1 MNVAILPCAGV
12 GRRFGSHDKL
22 YKKIGTLPILIHTLD
37 AFVRCKDVHTIILAI
52 HPEQYKTTEKLIA
65 PMRRVAPVLLVHGG
79 KRRQDSVRNGLK
91 EVENWKH
98 KPEIVVVH
106 DGARPFVTPEMISKS
121 IREAKKHGSCIV
133 AVPLKDTL
141 KEQKDGFVEKTVPRE
156 KMINVQ
162 TPQAFRHDILK
173 KAFEKARK
181 DNFTGTDESAL
192 VERLG
197 VKVKILNGSHKN
209 IKITTEEDLLIAQT
223 FWGQA

>member
-12 GRRFGSHDKL
+12 GRRFGSRDKL
-22 YKKIGTLPILIHTLD
+22 YRKLGTGPILIHTLD

-52 HPEQYKTTEKLIA
+52 HPEQYKPTEKLIA
-65 PMRRVAPVLLVHGG
+65 TMRRVAPVLLVQGG
-79 KRRQDSVRNGLK
+79 KRRQDSVGNGLK
-91 EVENWKH
+91 EIENWKH

-121 IREAKKHGSCIV
+121 IREAKKHGGCIV

-173 KAFEKARK
+173 KAFLKARK
-181 DNFTGTDESAL
+181 DKYYGTDESSL

-197 VKVKILNGSHKN
+197 IKVKVLNGSYKN